1 MTDRVPYWNAME
13 ADMSDKSLGALLEF
27 LDWTAEKG
35 IMAKNTVGGRR
46 AAVNAVLGV
55 LDPEE
60 KGDVT
65 AVDLDNAMTRFVN
78 LQGKKY
84 NTSSLNVYRSRT
96 NAAINDFQ
104 TYLTDPLAFRPGNKV
119 EKKTSGVGMKPKKTG
134 SSASR
139 SADHQIANPATAAP
153 QASANVF
160 PIPIRENVVVRIH
173 GLPFDLTVPEAE
185 KIANVVKAMAI
196 TS

>member
-1 MTDRVPYWNAME
+1 MA
-13 ADMSDKSLGALLEF
+13 DKSLESLIGF

-35 IMAKNTVGGRR
+35 LMAKNTVGGRK
-46 AAVNAVLGV
+46 AAVSAVLGI

-65 AVDLDNAMTRFVN
+65 VVDVDSAMTRFVN

-84 NTSSLNVYRSRT
+84 NTSSLNVYKSRT
-96 NAAINDFQ
+96 NAAIGDFRKWLDNP
-104 TYLTDPLAFRPGNKV
+104 LTFKPQANKG
-119 EKKTSGVGMKPKKTG
+119 EKKPQSKGKASGETPARTG
-134 SSASR
+134 PSDAQQPSAPS
-139 SADHQIANPATAAP
+139 H

-173 GLPFDLTVPEAE
+173 GLPFDLSAVEAE
-185 KIANVVKAMAI
+185 KIANVVKAMAMPSI
-196 TS
+196 

>member
-1 MTDRVPYWNAME
+1 MT
-13 ADMSDKSLGALLEF
+13 DKSLNALIEF
-27 LDWTAEKG
+27 LEWTAEKG
-35 IMAKNTVGGRR
+35 LMAKNTVGGRK
-46 AAVNAVLGV
+46 AAVAAVLGV

-65 AVDLDNAMTRFVN
+65 AIDLDSAMTRFVN

-104 TYLTDPLAFRPGNKV
+104 KWLSDPLAFKPQGNKV
-119 EKKTSGVGMKPKKTG
+119 ERKPAGKVAKAPKSVPVRDASTDHYV
-134 SSASR
+134 SS
-139 SADHQIANPATAAP
+139 PVAAP

-160 PIPIRENVVVRIH
+160 PIPIRDSVVVRIH
-173 GLPFDLTVPEAE
+173 GLPFDLTTAEAE
-185 KIANVVKAMAI
+185 KIANVVKAMAMP
-196 TS
+196 TT

>member
-1 MTDRVPYWNAME
+1 MT
-13 ADMSDKSLGALLEF
+13 DKSLGALIGF

-35 IMAKNTVGGRR
+35 LMAKNTVSGRK
-46 AAVNAVLGV
+46 AAVTAVLGV

-65 AVDLDNAMTRFVN
+65 AVDLDSAMTRFVN

-84 NTSSLNVYRSRT
+84 NTSSLNVYKSRA

-104 TYLTDPLAFRPGNKV
+104 NWLSNPLAFKPQSNKS
-119 EKKTSGVGMKPKKTG
+119 EKKAQGQGPKAAKSGSMDL
-134 SSASR
+134 R
-139 SADHQIANPATAAP
+139 LDHQAVTAASPGP

-173 GLPFDLTVPEAE
+173 GLPFDLSVPEAE
-185 KIANVVKAMAI
+185 KIANVVKAMA
-196 TS
+196 TPQ